1 MENVIGQF
9 ELEWYVEHMKPT
21 YFDFTVKD
29 LEQAKAFFRHVFNWR
44 FEKFPMPYDYYRI
57 QAGAEGEPGIDGG
70 IGAIAD
76 TPTSGGRP
84 LTQVTIPVPNL
95 DACIARVE
103 QNGGTVIEPKMPI
116 PGIGWFAACAEPG
129 GLLFGVM
136 EADPR
141 AK

>member
-1 MENVIGQF
+1 
-9 ELEWYVEHMKPT
+9 MKPT
-21 YFDFTVKD
+21 YFDFTVRN
-29 LEQAKAFFRHVFNWR
+29 LEEARHFFEHVFDWR

-57 QAGAEGEPGIDGG
+57 QAGAEDEVGIDGG

-76 TPTSGGRP
+76 TPTSGGQP
-84 LTQVTIPVPNL
+84 LTQVTVPVPNL
-95 DACIARVE
+95 DECIARIVE
-103 QNGGTVIEPKMPI
+103 KGGNVIEPKMAI

-136 EADPR
+136 EADPD

>member
-1 MENVIGQF
+1 
-9 ELEWYVEHMKPT
+9 MKPT

-29 LEQAKAFFRHVFNWR
+29 LDKAKTFFEIVLNWR

-57 QAGAEGEPGIDGG
+57 QAGASGEPGIDGG

-76 TPTSGGRP
+76 APTAEGRP
-84 LTQVTIPVPNL
+84 LTQVTIPVPSV
-95 DACIARVE
+95 DDCIAKVE
-103 QNGGTVIEPKMPI
+103 EAGGRVIEPKIAI

-136 EADPR
+136 EADPE

>member
-1 MENVIGQF
+1 
-9 ELEWYVEHMKPT
+9 MKPS

-29 LEQAKAFFRHVFNWR
+29 LDKAKSFFEHVFDWR
-44 FEKFPMPYDYYRI
+44 LEKFPGMPYDYYRI
-57 QAGAEGEPGIDGG
+57 QAGAEDEPGIDGG

-76 TPTSGGRP
+76 TPTAEGRP
-84 LTQVTIPVPNL
+84 LTQVTIPVSSV
-95 DACIARVE
+95 DDCIGLVE
-103 QNGGTVIEPKMPI
+103 EAGGEVVEPKMPI

-136 EADPR
+136 EADPE

>member
-1 MENVIGQF
+1 
-9 ELEWYVEHMKPT
+9 MKPS

-29 LEQAKAFFRHVFNWR
+29 LDRARTFFEHVFNWR
-44 FEKFPMPYDYYRI
+44 FEKFPMPYDYFRI
-57 QAGAEGEPGIDGG
+57 QAGPASEPGIDGG

-76 TPTSGGRP
+76 TPTAEGRP
-84 LTQVTIPVPNL
+84 LTQVTIPVSSV
-95 DACIARVE
+95 DDCISRIEEAGGRV
-103 QNGGTVIEPKMPI
+103 VEPKMAI

-136 EADPR
+136 ETDPE